1 MLIMRTYDG
10 LFHAPRGLFFAD
22 LYNAQDFYPPPG
34 WQYRP
39 TRPEARMI
47 KKIGEGVQGECFL
60 KESLSTG
67 KSFIVKKVRRQAIP
81 FMRRQPLEALILN
94 EVLGRH
100 KRLIN
105 LIDWQFLP
113 ADIRGPS

>member
-1 MLIMRTYDG
+1 MRRTSIHPQAG
-10 LFHAPRGLFFAD
+10 SI
-22 LYNAQDFYPPPG
+22 AQ
-34 WQYRP
+34 
-39 TRPEARMI
+39 TRPEAQMI
-47 KKIGEGVQGECFL
+47 KKIREGLQDECFL
-60 KESLSTG
+60 KDSLSTG

-81 FMRRQPLEALILN
+81 LMRRQPLEALILN

-105 LIDWQFLP
+105 LIDWQLLS